1 MKIKHKKEATIIFMV
16 ASGLG
21 RVSFLFYY
29 VVIRALNKGN
39 NIITWLFFQETE
51 IESMEDFSLNENG
64 ELYIKWNINSNYA
77 KLQFN
82 ELIASNKGSELPKPK
97 GVGLPGQSA

>member
-1 MKIKHKKEATIIFMV
+1 MSILKIIKSYKNMKIKHKKEATIIFMV

-29 VVIRALNKGN
+29 VVIRALNKG
-39 NIITWLFFQETE
+39 
-51 IESMEDFSLNENG
+51 
-64 ELYIKWNINSNYA
+64 
-77 KLQFN
+77 
-82 ELIASNKGSELPKPK
+82 SELPKPK

>member
-1 MKIKHKKEATIIFMV
+1 MIIERKKRGDHLFMV

-29 VVIRALNKGN
+29 VVIRALNKG
-39 NIITWLFFQETE
+39 
-51 IESMEDFSLNENG
+51 
-64 ELYIKWNINSNYA
+64 
-77 KLQFN
+77 
-82 ELIASNKGSELPKPK
+82 SELPKPK